1 MWRWEQNRRLS
12 QALGLG
18 WGLRLGER
26 ALALTLGPG
35 VGGVWGSLWHGGA
48 GRWQA
53 DPRPT
58 LPAWF

>member
-26 ALALTLGPG
+26 ALALRLGPG
-35 VGGVWGSLWHGGA
+35 VGGVWGSLWHGWA

-58 LPAWF
+58 LPVWF